1 MKKKQWK
8 KQDLNLQSSS
18 LKSSANWAI
27 QSGYRK
33 LQHFIRF
40 IDDNS
45 NLSIKKVIFY
55 MIYLEIMKYA
65 FMQNPLI

>member
-1 MKKKQWK
+1 MERARFEPVIF
-8 KQDLNLQSSS
+8 QSQVNGYT
-18 LKSSANWAI
+18 NWAI
-27 QSGYRK
+27 QPGYRK
-33 LQHFIRF
+33 LQHIIRF

-65 FMQNPLI
+65 FIQNPLI